1 MSSTASAERTTRPAR
16 EWTAALDRYRQ
27 PRVARSVFELAVTL
41 VPFVLVWASM
51 SFALVRGQFWLY
63 ALLILPAAG
72 LLVRLFMIQHDCGH
86 GSFFPSR
93 IGSDCIGRAISILT
107 LTPYDHWRRSH
118 AIHHATSGNLDR
130 RGIGDVTTLT
140 VREYF
145 AKGAWGRLRYRL
157 YRHPAVLFGLGPFYL
172 FVLQNRLPFGF
183 MRKGS
188 MPWTSTMTTNAGI
201 LAAASLMVWAVGL
214 PSFLLVHTPIV
225 LIGATA
231 GVWLFYVQHQFETT
245 AWEETTA
252 WDAREAALHGSS
264 HYDLPAVLRWF
275 TANIGVHHVHHLSN
289 RIPYYRLTEVL
300 RDYPELKDIGRLTL
314 FQSLACVRLT
324 LWDEDNRRL
333 VSFREARALEGGG
346 GSAERPRGSRPV
358 RESA

>member
-1 MSSTASAERTTRPAR
+1 
-16 EWTAALDRYRQ
+16 
-27 PRVARSVFELAVTL
+27 
-41 VPFVLVWASM
+41 
-51 SFALVRGQFWLY
+51 
-63 ALLILPAAG
+63 LILPAAG